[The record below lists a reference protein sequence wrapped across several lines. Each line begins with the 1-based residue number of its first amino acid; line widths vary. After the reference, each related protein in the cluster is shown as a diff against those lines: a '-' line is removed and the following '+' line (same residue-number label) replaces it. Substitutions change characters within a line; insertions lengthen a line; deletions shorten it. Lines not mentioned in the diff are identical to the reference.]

1 MRKEIKLQILLQ
13 NYESLFNKSK
23 NLLERAVLYG
33 NILRIKKEIEQER
46 RRKKYD

>member
-1 MRKEIKLQILLQ
+1 MKKDIRLQILLQ
-13 NYESLFNKSK
+13 SYESLFNKSK

-33 NILRIKKEIEQER
+33 NILRIKEEIKQER